1 MGLFLSYCP
10 YSEKM
15 KSLKVRKCK
24 MQFFGGKKTK
34 KWGIN
39 EKKKRVVN
47 GNLIQTF
54 N

>member
-10 YSEKM
+10 YSKTNVKFEGALVQNAIFWGQEDKKM
-15 KSLKVRKCK
+15 
-24 MQFFGGKKTK
+24 GK
-34 KWGIN
+34 N
-39 EKKKRVVN
+39 EKKGVVN